1 MEMEQIQLNAWANLI
16 RSSNLDGFNDD
27 FVSNDEVMEQEEIED
42 DPQKV
47 LLNLENQIEKQK
59 DHGMDLLIDNES
71 PMQMLNLIL
80 K

>member
-1 MEMEQIQLNAWANLI
+1 MEMEQILLNAWAYLI
-16 RSSNLDGFNDD
+16 CSSNPDGSNDD
-27 FVSNDEVMEQEEIED
+27 FVSDDEVMEQEEIED

-59 DHGMDLLIDNES
+59 DHGMDLLVDKET